1 MDTTNTA
8 SMDPR
13 LVAAIVAA
21 VVTLLVNV
29 IFRPIFEI
37 RLEAIRNKL
46 AIERSQS
53 DAKLKYEF
61 EARQRLYRE
70 IGPLKFQLLI
80 AVRDFAHQVKSWAK
94 GDRDFPITPDNYY
107 GASVLHKITRLWAI
121 LELIEQRVSLADFS
135 VDDEAQAILQLKRG
149 VWTAFSSGQAA
160 FDHPEANWDEQKQ
173 HLYYNSITKIANGV
187 LEAQDGSLV
196 TMPFHLFEDFISSR
210 PGKAAIKPLPALFDQ
225 FSFSGKPIFSVRLV
239 IAGYLCTKYLA
250 KYGKELGF
258 GNIEYDL
265 AAMVATTEDANFI
278 EKTQEILEFSDQTV
292 RMKL

>member
-1 MDTTNTA
+1 
-8 SMDPR
+8 MDPR

-37 RLEAIRNKL
+37 RLETIRNRL
-46 AIERSQS
+46 AIERAQS

-80 AVRDFAHQVKSWAK
+80 AVRDFAHQVKSQSK

-149 VWTAFSSGQAA
+149 IWAAFSSGQAA
-160 FDHPEANWDEQKQ
+160 FDHPDTNWDEEEQ
-173 HLYYNSITKIANGV
+173 HLYYNSITRVANGV
-187 LEAQDGSLV
+187 LEVQDGSLA
-196 TMPFHLFEDFISSR
+196 TMPFHVFEDFISSR

-225 FSFSGKPIFSVRLV
+225 FSFSGKPIFALRVV
-239 IAGYLCTKYLA
+239 IAGYLCSKYLS
-250 KYGKELGF
+250 KNGKELGF

-265 AAMVATTEDANFI
+265 AAMIAATGDAHFI
-278 EKTQEILEFSDQTV
+278 EKTDEILELSERTV